1 MNRRSV
7 TTATAVASV
16 SLALVLAPTTSASA
30 HESHDSHDGHAGS
43 HNTWH
48 RTLTDDVVAP
58 FNLAIEDG
66 QVYVADG
73 ATSMVSTI
81 RKDGT
86 LKTAAAGPQPGEV
99 AGVDA
104 EGGYL
109 AYTATNYATGAT
121 TLTVKREGRPD
132 VVADLSGYEANVN
145 PDGKQTYG
153 LRPGASQCAKDFAA
167 QATGHPATYTG
178 VVDSHPY
185 SVVFIGHGSFAVA
198 DAAANAILK
207 VDRQGNISTLAVLPS
222 QPTKFTADMAKALGA
237 PDCVVG
243 VTYRFEAVPT
253 DVEVDGHGKL
263 LVSTLP
269 GGPEDPSLGAR
280 GSVYRVD
287 MKSGHAKRLATGFA
301 GATNLAV
308 AKDGTIYV
316 AELFG
321 GKVSAVR
328 HGHVKTWRMFDQPV
342 SVEVAGNYVYVGTL
356 APMDDMGNPTG
367 TGTVQ
372 VFRR

>member
-1 MNRRSV
+1 MQRRTLTTVTAV
-7 TTATAVASV
+7 TTV
-16 SLALVLAPTTSASA
+16 SLAMVLAPTTSASA
-30 HESHDSHDGHAGS
+30 HESSGGHESHEGS
-43 HNTWH
+43 HSTWH
-48 RTLTDDVVAP
+48 KTLTDDVLAP
-58 FNLAIEDG
+58 FQLAIEDG

-73 ATSMVSTI
+73 FTSMVSTI
-81 RKDGT
+81 NKDGT
-86 LKTAAAGPQPGEV
+86 LKTVATGPQPGEV

-109 AYTATNYATGAT
+109 AFTASDYATHAT
-121 TLTVKREGRPD
+121 TLTVRRAGRPD
-132 VVADLSGYEANVN
+132 VVADLSGYEATVN
-145 PDGKQTYG
+145 PDSKNTYG
-153 LRPGASQCAKDFAA
+153 LGPSASQCAKDFAA
-167 QATGHPATYTG
+167 KATGQPATYPG
-178 VVDSHPY
+178 GIDSHPY

-207 VDRQGNISTLAVLPS
+207 VDRQGKVSTLAVLPP
-222 QPTKFTADMAKALGA
+222 QPTTFTAAMAKAIGA

-243 VTYRFEAVPT
+243 ETYRFEPVPT
-253 DVEVDGHGKL
+253 DVEVDHDGKL

-287 MKSGHAKRLATGFA
+287 MKSGHTKRLATGFA

-308 AKDGTIYV
+308 DKRGTIYV

-342 SVEVAGNYVYVGTL
+342 SVEVAGNYIYVGTL
-356 APMDDMGNPTG
+356 APTDDHGNPTG

-372 VFRR
+372 VFHR